1 MFLYGL
7 KSLHEIPL
15 ALISEIILL
24 NGIVSI
30 FAAYYFRKFEFLAS
44 VGIHFWDRCNM
55 ACYLGG
61 DLIMPPLRLPQHK
74 RFALQAH
81 PNPAF
86 LWENLSVLYNGL
98 YKEKRAGFLLRW
110 ER

>member
-7 KSLHEIPL
+7 KSLNEIPL

-61 DLIMPPLRLPQHK
+61 DLIMPPLHLPQHK
-74 RFALQAH
+74 RFAL
-81 PNPAF
+81 
-86 LWENLSVLYNGL
+86 
-98 YKEKRAGFLLRW
+98 
-110 ER
+110 

>member
-44 VGIHFWDRCNM
+44 VGIHFGTDVIWHVIW
-55 ACYLGG
+55 GV
-61 DLIMPPLRLPQHK
+61 I
-74 RFALQAH
+74 
-81 PNPAF
+81 
-86 LWENLSVLYNGL
+86 
-98 YKEKRAGFLLRW
+98 
-110 ER
+110 